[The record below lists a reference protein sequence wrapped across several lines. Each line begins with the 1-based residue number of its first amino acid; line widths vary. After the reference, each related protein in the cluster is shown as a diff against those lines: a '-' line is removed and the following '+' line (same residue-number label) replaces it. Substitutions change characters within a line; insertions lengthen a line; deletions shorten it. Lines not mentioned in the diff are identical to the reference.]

1 MVIAPDKK
9 GSLSV
14 GMSGKQFGE
23 LIQRVI
29 AVSGK
34 NRKPLMRFC
43 IPALEIQF
51 TRYESLNFSFTMNKS
66 IKPGF

>member
-1 MVIAPDKK
+1 MVIAQGKK
-9 GSLSV
+9 GSLAV

-34 NRKPLMRFC
+34 NKKTLMSFY
-43 IPALEIQF
+43 IPALDIQSCF
-51 TRYESLNFSFTMNKS
+51 YAV
-66 IKPGF
+66 